1 MLVDAVKACI
11 DAHAMVPWGATVLV
25 AVSGGA
31 DSMALLSAL
40 YDVRAAYGLA
50 LVVVHVNHQLR
61 GDESERDAWF
71 VEQQAARLG
80 LPFHAS
86 RVDVKTP
93 QRLFGLSPQHAARQ
107 VRYEA
112 LSALQQAL
120 GASRIALGHTADDQ
134 TETLLL
140 RFIRGGGPAGLAG
153 MAAVRLPYIR
163 PLIAVRRNAIMAYL
177 QAQGVPWVEDSSN
190 RQMRYLR
197 NRIRHEV
204 LPVLRRVNPRIDNR
218 LFTLAEMLAAEH
230 NFLEQQVDLLYLQV
244 VCRASDSQ
252 LSLQNQPYHM
262 APLALQRRLLRRV
275 IDTMLPASAPASFRH
290 IERLRH
296 LMVHGAVGQRLTLP
310 GHWLAERHVQ
320 ATALWC
326 ALSAPNASRC
336 LTLCVPGAVDLP
348 EFDMRLS
355 ADIAPQVPEA
365 MGGDRHTAY
374 IDLAALRL
382 PLQVRFRRAGDRF
395 HPLGAPGSKKLKAY
409 LIDKKVPRSERDR
422 VPLVINR
429 GEIVWVVGYQLADS
443 VKIRPGTQQT
453 VRLRRLFQRSRRP

>member
-31 DSMALLSAL
+31 DSVALLSAL
-40 YDVRAAYGLA
+40 HDLRAAYGIALA
-50 LVVVHVNHQLR
+50 VAHVNHQLR
-61 GDESERDAWF
+61 GAESERDAWF

-80 LPFHAS
+80 LPCHAL
-86 RVDVKTP
+86 RVDVKRR
-93 QRLFGLSPQHAARQ
+93 QRLLGLSPQHAARQ

-112 LSALQQAL
+112 LSVLQQAL

-140 RFIRGGGPAGLAG
+140 RLMRGGGPAGLAG

-163 PLIAVRRNAIMAYL
+163 PLMGVDRNAIMAYL
-177 QAQGVPWVEDSSN
+177 RARGVPWVEDSSN
-190 RQMRYLR
+190 RKMHYLR

-204 LPVLRRVNPRIDNR
+204 LPVLRRANPRIDNR
-218 LFTLAEMLAAEH
+218 LLALAEMLAAEH
-230 NFLEQQVDLLYLQV
+230 SFLEQQVDLLYPQV
-244 VCRASDSQ
+244 VCCASGSQ
-252 LSLQNQPYHM
+252 LSLQNQPYHT

-275 IDTMLPASAPASFRH
+275 LDTVLPASVPASFRH

-296 LMVHGAVGQRLTLP
+296 LISHGAVGQRLTLP

-320 ATALWC
+320 ETSLWC
-326 ALSAPNASRC
+326 ALSAPHASRGWM
-336 LTLCVPGAVDLP
+336 LCVPGCVDLL
-348 EFDMRLS
+348 EFDMRLT
-355 ADIAPQVPEA
+355 ADIAPQVAEPR
-365 MGGDRHTAY
+365 GRDRNTAY
-374 IDLAALRL
+374 IDLAELHL

-422 VPLVINR
+422 LPLVINS
-429 GEIVWVVGYQLADS
+429 GEIVWVVGYQVAES
-443 VKIRPGTQQT
+443 VKIRPGTQQM
-453 VRLRRLFQRSRRP
+453 VRLRRLFQRSRLF